1 MEIITATIRQLSSS
15 ISRTS
20 EANYW
25 NDQLQTRCG
34 ISVQIG
40 PGVKDCHWILRKIDN
55 ILRPM
60 PAELVKACGIRQ
72 MLIRGDMGPNKP
84 YYPNH
89 GYFTGDLVALNADI
103 FHHPDDPDDF
113 MDHHGYSL
121 SRSEQTLY
129 HEFGHGY
136 DAYQGDLSLQPAW
149 TTLSGWSEVPQP
161 GLQQLRI
168 KEQDAPEVIGEWFYD
183 PKAGF
188 TRFYAKRNPW
198 DDWADS
204 FSFYVAGVRNKVP
217 ENKRAYFDSLL
228 GRYYK
233 KS

>member
-1 MEIITATIRQLSSS
+1 MEIITARIRQLSSS
-15 ISRTS
+15 LYRSA
-20 EANYW
+20 EADYHCKQIL
-25 NDQLQTRCG
+25 DRYG
-34 ISVQIG
+34 INIQMAPEVREGQ
-40 PGVKDCHWILRKIDN
+40 WILRQVCN
-55 ILRPM
+55 ILRPI
-60 PAELVKACGIRQ
+60 PPELVKACGIRQ

-129 HEFGHGY
+129 HEFGHGF
-136 DAYQGDLSLQPAW
+136 DAYHGDLSLQPAW
-149 TTLSGWSEVPQP
+149 TSLSGWSEVPQP

-168 KEQDAPEVIGEWFYD
+168 KEKEAPEVIGEWFYD
-183 PKAGF
+183 PQAGF
-188 TRFYAKRNPW
+188 TRFYARRNPW

-204 FSFYVAGVRNKVP
+204 FGFYVGGLKSKVP
-217 ENKRAYFDSLL
+217 ATKRAYFDKLL
-228 GRYYK
+228 AQY
-233 KS
+233 